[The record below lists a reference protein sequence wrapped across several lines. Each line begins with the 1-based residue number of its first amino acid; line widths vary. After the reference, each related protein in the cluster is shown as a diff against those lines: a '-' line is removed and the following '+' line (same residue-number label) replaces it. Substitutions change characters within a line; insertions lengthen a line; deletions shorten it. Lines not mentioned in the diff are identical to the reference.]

1 MHGYVQ
7 ENCLTL
13 LFAAHDTTA
22 SALAMLLRYLKEQP
36 AVLQQLRAEQQQVG
50 IWMQCSL
57 RPAWHISAAAA
68 GTLLSSGLCRAESS
82 LL

>member
-1 MHGYVQ
+1 MHVYVQ

-36 AVLQQLRAEQQQVG
+36 EVLQQLRAEQQQVG
-50 IWMQCSL
+50 IWM
-57 RPAWHISAAAA
+57 
-68 GTLLSSGLCRAESS
+68 
-82 LL
+82 